1 MQMLENAPKAV
12 GHFSIQMLNKSGEV
26 IDSYEDNNLVVN
38 DARGAMSAL
47 LSGKK
52 GSVGINTLV
61 LGTRG
66 HNEVDNNILI
76 PKPVGQ
82 NGYDENRTQL
92 FSEEQGTPFF
102 YTIKWDT
109 NDLKDAGE
117 SPVEFTN
124 NEVEFVAKGQR
135 KKDNGSELNAENG
148 KIPVKITL
156 QGNSVQYEFTIPEQY
171 ANGADGS
178 SVVAFTEA
186 GLKCG
191 EKLFSIKCFSAKIK
205 ETSVSIKII
214 WKIVF

>member
-52 GSVGINTLV
+52 DSVGITTLV

-66 HNEVDNNILI
+66 HNEDDNNILM

-82 NGYDENRTQL
+82 NGYDETRTQL
-92 FSEEQGTPFF
+92 FSEEQGTPFY
-102 YTIKWDT
+102 YTIKWDP
-109 NDLKDAGE
+109 NNLKDAGE
-117 SPVEFTN
+117 GSVEFTN

-135 KKDNGSELNAENG
+135 KNQNGSELNAENG
-148 KIPVKITL
+148 KIPVKIAL

-171 ANGADGS
+171 ANGADGA
-178 SVVAFTEA
+178 SVVAYTEA

-191 EKLFSIKCFSAKIK
+191 EKLFSIKCFAAKIK

-214 WKIVF
+214 WKIIF

>member
-12 GHFSIQMLNKSGEV
+12 GHFSIQMLNKAGEV

-38 DARGAMSAL
+38 DARAAMSAL

-52 GSVGINTLV
+52 DSVGITTLV
-61 LGTRG
+61 LGTKG
-66 HNEVDNNILI
+66 HNEKDNNILI

-82 NGYDENRTQL
+82 DGYDENRTQL

-102 YTIKWDT
+102 YTIKWDPKA
-109 NDLKDAGE
+109 LKDAGD
-117 SPVEFTN
+117 SAVEFTADT
-124 NEVEFVAKGQR
+124 VEFVAKGQR
-135 KKDNGSELNAENG
+135 KKQVGTESDAENA

-171 ANGADGS
+171 ANGADGNR
-178 SVVAFTEA
+178 VVAYTEA

-191 EKLFSIKCFSAKIK
+191 EKLFSIKCFSGKIK
-205 ETSVSIKII
+205 EASVSIRVI
-214 WKIVF
+214 WKIIF

>member
-1 MQMLENAPKAV
+1 MLENAPKAV

-26 IDSYEDNNLVVN
+26 VDSYEDNNLVVN
-38 DARGAMSAL
+38 EARGAMSAL

-52 GSVGINTLV
+52 GSVGITSLV

-66 HNEVDNNILI
+66 HNEVENNILI

-82 NGYDENRTQL
+82 YGYDENRTQL
-92 FSEEQGTPFF
+92 FSEEQGTPFY
-102 YTIKWDT
+102 YTINWDP

-117 SPVEFTN
+117 GSVEFTN

-135 KKDNGSELNAENG
+135 KNQTGSELNAENG

-171 ANGADGS
+171 ANGDDGS
-178 SVVAFTEA
+178 SVVAYTEA
-186 GLKCG
+186 GLKFG
-191 EKLFSIKCFSAKIK
+191 EKLFSLKCFAAKIK
-205 ETSVSIKII
+205 ETSVSIRVV